1 MHLEAKLEDKKRR
14 ACEHL
19 QCGRRMGDIWVQCFA
34 CCVTEQPAPKRRR
47 RIDRSMI
54 GNPTNF
60 QHTAHVGSGDMSVH
74 LNALQNQMAS
84 KGGYDNDTR
93 AALAAF
99 WLPRWKGRPACWSV
113 DARDAEPVDQSPR
126 PASRRAPPGRRIGS
140 SSLAK
145 RLPRMRGRLLSECTG
160 TSQMDW
166 DGRRRSCRLCVLAPR
181 PLAPAERRC
190 VQIGCADGLTNPSP
204 SRFPFKR
211 KSFYRLDEHLCT

>member
-1 MHLEAKLEDKKRR
+1 MKSFAVRPDTAATPHVPTPRFHGLSPTTAKLEDKKRR

-84 KGGYDNDTR
+84 KGGYEY
-93 AALAAF
+93 AL
-99 WLPRWKGRPACWSV
+99 P
-113 DARDAEPVDQSPR
+113 
-126 PASRRAPPGRRIGS
+126 
-140 SSLAK
+140 
-145 RLPRMRGRLLSECTG
+145 
-160 TSQMDW
+160 
-166 DGRRRSCRLCVLAPR
+166 
-181 PLAPAERRC
+181 
-190 VQIGCADGLTNPSP
+190 
-204 SRFPFKR
+204 
-211 KSFYRLDEHLCT
+211 